1 MEEKYVILLSVM
13 RIDCVE
19 LLFVENLNYVVMI
32 SKYLYLKGVYKEDI
46 DLKKMFFVYV
56 NFGVSDYV

>member
-1 MEEKYVILLSVM
+1 M

-19 LLFVENLNYVVMI
+19 LLFVENLNYAVMI
-32 SKYLYLKGVYKEDI
+32 SKYLYLKGVYMEDI

-56 NFGVSDYV
+56 IFGVSDYV